1 MEKFFSG
8 RDVKLLSDE
17 KETPGIYVWKLNLEE
32 AEIGHMSC
40 RMDDGVTFLYLERGK
55 LLCQINQERISLRA
69 GEGMFVNS
77 QNAYRFVSGQKDGCG
92 LYVIY
97 IAAEYLQRDQGICK
111 KYVKPL
117 ILEEELP
124 YIKLINTGSSEE
136 EPMNVEAAETVPEN
150 AKLSDAKPSRSS
162 AEKRKQSEKKLPEI
176 VLCEA
181 QGKGLLDQLRLI
193 QELVSEHQEGY
204 ELLLASKIF
213 EIWRELYLGWKQL
226 PEEAGKFGVREKKKL
241 CRMLLFLHEH
251 YREKITLAQMA
262 VDSEVST
269 GEYCRFFKKKMQQT
283 PVEYLQCYRVERTL
297 SQLLKKDRTEGIGE
311 IALEHGFAGA
321 SYYSEIF
328 KKEMGCAPGDYRRWY
343 DGETDAA
350 CPLKPVKSWK

>member
-8 RDVKLLSDE
+8 RDVKLLTDE

-40 RMDDGVTFLYLERGK
+40 RMDDGVTFFCLERGK
-55 LLCQINQERISLRA
+55 LLCQINQERIGLCA
-69 GEGMFVNS
+69 GEGIFVNS

-97 IAAEYLQRDQGICK
+97 IASAYLQRNPGICE
-111 KYVKPL
+111 KYVQPL
-117 ILEEELP
+117 LLEEELP
-124 YIKLINTGSSEE
+124 YIKFINTGVSKTES
-136 EPMNVEAAETVPEN
+136 MNAE
-150 AKLSDAKPSRSS
+150 S
-162 AEKRKQSEKKLPEI
+162 AEKRKQSGKKLSEI
-176 VLCEA
+176 TLSEE
-181 QGKGLLDQLRLI
+181 QGKRLLDYLRMI
-193 QELVSEHQEGY
+193 QELVSERQEGY
-204 ELLLASKIF
+204 ELLLAGKIF

-226 PEEAGKFGVREKKKL
+226 PEEAGKSGVREKKKL
-241 CRMLLFLHEH
+241 CRMLFFLHEH

-297 SQLLKKDRTEGIGE
+297 IQLLKKDRTEGIGE

-328 KKEMGCAPGDYRRWY
+328 KKEMGCAPGDYRKWY
-343 DGETDAA
+343 DGETDGA
-350 CPLKPVKSWK
+350 CPLKPVKSGK